1 MTIALDDNCSGCG
14 DWFWNLAEFCDVLCF
29 RTGAMIKFLL
39 WCLLFFF
46 CWPLALLALI
56 AYPLV
61 WLILLPFRI
70 VGFAVEGVLELVAG
84 IIMLP
89 GRLLRSA

>member
-1 MTIALDDNCSGCG
+1 MTIAWGLSRFGNLG
-14 DWFWNLAEFCDVLCF
+14 DSLGVPQFEAHGMV
-29 RTGAMIKFLL
+29 KFLL

-70 VGFAVEGVLELVAG
+70 LGIAVEGVLDLVAG

-89 GRLLRSA
+89 GRLLRSV